1 MAEEINMSL
10 LENKATEYYLADYN
24 CAEAL
29 LRAINDVYGL
39 ALPEESLKLVSGFG
53 GGMGCQK
60 ACGALCSGIAA
71 LGPLKVQ
78 GRAHITEGF
87 GPLCAGWVD
96 AFIRDLG
103 SDLCSDLK
111 PLYKRE
117 GSGCLMAVQKAAVAF
132 ERFLAQ
138 QGV

>member
-1 MAEEINMSL
+1 MSL
-10 LENKATEYYLADYN
+10 LEDKATEYYRADYN

-29 LRAINDVYGL
+29 MRAINDVYAL
-39 ALPEESLKLVSGFG
+39 ALSQESLRLVSGFG
-53 GGMGCQK
+53 GGMGCQR

-78 GRAHITEGF
+78 GRAHTTEGF
-87 GPLCAGWVD
+87 GALCAAWVD

-111 PLYKRE
+111 PLYRRE
-117 GSGCLMAVQKAAVAF
+117 GSGCLKTVQIGAVAF
-132 ERFLAQ
+132 ERFLAEQ
-138 QGV
+138 SLG

>member
-1 MAEEINMSL
+1 MSL
-10 LENKATEYYLADYN
+10 LENKATAYYLADYN

-29 LRAINDVYGL
+29 LRAINDVYTL
-39 ALPEESLKLVSGFG
+39 AIPDESLKLVSGFG
-53 GGMGCQK
+53 GGIGCQR

-78 GRAHITEGF
+78 GRAHTTQGF
-87 GPLCAGWVD
+87 GSICAAWVE

-103 SDLCSDLK
+103 SDQCSDLK

-117 GSGCLMAVQKAAVAF
+117 GSGCLKTVQLGAAAF
-132 ERFLAQ
+132 ERFLEELGAAEA
-138 QGV
+138 